1 MANKY
6 SLNKKRF
13 IEWLI
18 NDHEDFRY
26 FGNRFREDLLSKGKV
41 NVSIKDLFKERDVV
55 PSYILV
61 EADEIEDDTDEI
73 YIEDVKLIN

>member
-1 MANKY
+1 MAKKY
-6 SLNKKRF
+6 SLNRKRF
-13 IEWLI
+13 IEWLK

-26 FGNRFREDLLSKGKV
+26 FGTRFREDLLSKGKV